1 MFHTLVQE
9 LLMPTEKPPRRRDR
23 QRQQDEV
30 WGSSATQKQVTRGR
44 LGGSRPTGTPAVGGG
59 LQCLSP
65 G

>member
-9 LLMPTEKPPRRRDR
+9 LLMPTEKPPRRWDR

-44 LGGSRPTGTPAVGGG
+44 LGGSRLAGTPAVGGG